1 VPLFTSCIVSSVA
14 TQKGVLMDDT
24 RGKNTGGD
32 ERRIAIGEY
41 KKTADSSGEGNSMT
55 CASNKNGFYGDTS
68 DITVNLMYRYE
79 LQYEAS
85 SSFADLNPLLE
96 RAFTDSMLPELFSDA
111 CSDNVFS
118 INGRYL
124 DEEQSA
130 VLGISANPTDEVIE
144 NEPCTTQVI
153 DNNTCVVVSGFE
165 TVYIK
170 EENAII
176 SSSIE
181 DLFRITLVNNMNH
194 GSFLSTHSGIVSL
207 RYISISP
214 DGLVGE
220 NGESKTNKGFL
231 NDVSTPIWFVV
242 GGLAFLSMILVV
254 VVIRVIRN
262 RNYDDG
268 SDDEDSDDEY
278 YDDEDEDEDEG
289 EDSDMETEI
298 GAYNMNVVG
307 GGRYEA

>member
-1 VPLFTSCIVSSVA
+1 
-14 TQKGVLMDDT
+14 MDDT
-24 RGKNTGGD
+24 KVKNTYGND
-32 ERRIAIGEY
+32 RRVAIGGY
-41 KKTADSSGEGNSMT
+41 KKTAESSGEGNNMT
-55 CASNKNGFYGDTS
+55 CVSDENGFYGATS
-68 DITVNLMYRYE
+68 DITVNLLYRYE

-85 SSFADLNPLLE
+85 SSFAYLTPLLE

-130 VLGISANPTDEVIE
+130 VLGISGNPVDEVIE
-144 NEPCTTQVI
+144 NEPCTMQVTG
-153 DNNTCVVVSGFE
+153 NNTCVVVAGFE
-165 TVYIK
+165 TVYLK

-181 DLFRITLVNNMNH
+181 DLFRISLVNNMNH
-194 GSFLSTHSGIVSL
+194 GSFLSTQSSIVSL
-207 RYISISP
+207 RYISLSP
-214 DGLVGE
+214 DGLVSE
-220 NGESKTNKGFL
+220 NGNSKSNNGFL

-254 VVIRVIRN
+254 VVIRVVRN
-262 RNYDDG
+262 RNYEDD
-268 SDDEDSDDEY
+268 SDEEDSDDEY
-278 YDDEDEDEDEG
+278 YDDEEEG
-289 EDSDMETEI
+289 EEEDSDMETES

-307 GGRYEA
+307 GGRHEA